1 MRVSSE
7 NRVAAYM
14 ITEAVT
20 DPTPVS
26 NLSVLKDNGLF
37 YVRFDANLQDFN
49 VFNRNRR
56 MYMGDA
62 MVESLNAEH
71 IMELQRNHSWFG
83 EAGHPDTEDPKRILT
98 IDPKN
103 ISHRIVSH
111 TATNSGCRGTI
122 ETLDTDIGREMTKLI
137 LQHMEPA
144 FSLRAL
150 APLVKKG
157 DGSSIIKS
165 KAHVVTYDWV
175 ILPSH
180 KTAYRDKSKPVQ
192 KIIQKIEDSG
202 NTITTE
208 SALCPVSESLIKE
221 IIVNESLNVKVV
233 SNVCEVAMH
242 NAKITKDFRHAVV
255 KEGANTYIIPIED
268 VIREEVANTIRN
280 L

>member
-1 MRVSSE
+1 MRTNSE

-14 ITEAVT
+14 ITEAVSEPSKVT
-20 DPTPVS
+20 
-26 NLSVLKDNGLF
+26 NLSVMKENGLF

-62 MVESLNAEH
+62 MVPSLNAEH
-71 IMELQRNHSWFG
+71 IMELQKKQSWFG
-83 EAGHPDTEDPKRILT
+83 EAGHPDTDDAKRILT
-98 IDPKN
+98 IDPKL

-111 TATNSGCRGTI
+111 TATNSGCKGTI
-122 ETLDTDIGREMTKLI
+122 ETLDTKHGREMTKLI

-150 APLVKKG
+150 APLIKKG
-157 DGSSIIKS
+157 DGTCIIKA

-180 KTAYRDKSKPVQ
+180 KTAYRDESKP
-192 KIIQKIEDSG
+192 IQKVIQQIADDG
-202 NTITTE
+202 NVVTTE
-208 SALCPVSESLIKE
+208 GSMIALSESAIKNY
-221 IIVNESLNVKVV
+221 VLTESFNVKVV
-233 SNVCEVAMH
+233 SNVCEVALG
-242 NAKITKDFRHAVV
+242 NARITKDLRNVVV
-255 KEGANTYIIPIED
+255 KENNNTYFIPIEEA
-268 VIREEVANTIRN
+268 IREEVANCIRN

>member
-1 MRVSSE
+1 MRTNSE

-14 ITEAVT
+14 ITEAVGEPSKVT
-20 DPTPVS
+20 
-26 NLSVLKDNGLF
+26 NLSVMKENGLF

-62 MVESLNAEH
+62 MVPSLNAEH
-71 IMELQRNHSWFG
+71 IMELQKKQSWFG

-98 IDPKN
+98 IDPKL

-111 TATNSGCRGTI
+111 TATNAGCKGTI
-122 ETLDTDIGREMTKLI
+122 ETLDTKHGREMTKLI

-150 APLVKKG
+150 APLIKKG
-157 DGSSIIKS
+157 DGSCIIKS
-165 KAHVVTYDWV
+165 KAHIVTYDWV

-180 KTAYRDKSKPVQ
+180 KTAYRDESKP
-192 KIIQKIEDSG
+192 IQKVIQQIADDG
-202 NTITTE
+202 NVVTTE
-208 SALCPVSESLIKE
+208 GSMVAL
-221 IIVNESLNVKVV
+221 NESAIKNYVLTESFNVKVV
-233 SNVCEVAMH
+233 SNVCEVALG
-242 NAKITKDFRHAVV
+242 NARITKDLRNVVV
-255 KEGANTYIIPIED
+255 KENNDTYFIPIED
-268 VIREEVANTIRN
+268 AIREEVANCIRN